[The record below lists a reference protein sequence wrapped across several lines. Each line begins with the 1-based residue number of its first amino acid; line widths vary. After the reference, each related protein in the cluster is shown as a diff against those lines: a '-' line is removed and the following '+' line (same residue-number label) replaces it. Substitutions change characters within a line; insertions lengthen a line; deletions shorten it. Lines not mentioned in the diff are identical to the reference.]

1 MQLPEYDRSQ
11 VAQHNNDA
19 HGYWL
24 IVDDVVYD
32 VSEFMPAHP
41 GGERI
46 LQLYAGRD
54 ATHGFH
60 RVHRDRRHVAG
71 LLARCRVGALRKP
84 ACAAQPDHAAHHA
97 GLRQFD
103 ATLQLLVEMQNALR
117 VDHAFQL
124 EAQDGSVTPTFS
136 AARSRYELQRGLET
150 HVRFQ
155 REYLD
160 VLIGDVLGR
169 LASAQLTPG
178 FEAGLRLRIDA
189 SQRSPESSAARAS
202 ALELIEQLERFPD
215 DELAVAV
222 ACFEVLDGWLL
233 REWKRELSR
242 ALRILERP
250 HAATL
255 PVGDNQLVYGV
266 CERLLSRLSEY
277 FRGAVRAVRL

>member
-11 VAQHNNDA
+11 VAQRNDDA

-24 IVDDVVYD
+24 IIDALVYD

-71 LLARCRVGALRKP
+71 LLERCRIGALRKP
-84 ACAAQPDHAAHHA
+84 VCFAQPEHAAHHA
-97 GLRQFD
+97 ALRQYD

-124 EAQDGSVTPTFS
+124 EVHESSVTQPTS
-136 AARSRYELQRGLET
+136 ARRSRYELQRGLET
-150 HVRFQ
+150 HIRFH

-160 VLIGDVLGR
+160 VLIGESFRR
-169 LASAQLTPG
+169 LALLTP
-178 FEAGLRLRIDA
+178 ELQAGLCLRVETL
-189 SQRSPESSAARAS
+189 QCSPEGSAARAS
-202 ALELIEQLERFPD
+202 ALELLEHVERFAD
-215 DELAVAV
+215 DQLAVSV
-222 ACFEVLDGWLL
+222 ACFEVLDSWLL
-233 REWKRELSR
+233 RAWKRELSR
-242 ALRILERP
+242 ALRVLERP

-255 PVGDNQLVYGV
+255 PAGDSQLVYGV
-266 CERLLSRLSEY
+266 CDRLLSHLNEY
-277 FRGAVRAVRL
+277 FRSAVGAVSL